1 MGTRKQEVKL
11 QWNIGDQVLQ
21 DGRLHTTERE
31 RCDYFCLGQAL
42 QIEFKNDTVVNCL
55 FYQNYKIAQRT
66 TFQL

>member
-31 RCDYFCLGQAL
+31 RCDYFCLDQAL

-55 FYQNYKIAQRT
+55 FY
-66 TFQL
+66 